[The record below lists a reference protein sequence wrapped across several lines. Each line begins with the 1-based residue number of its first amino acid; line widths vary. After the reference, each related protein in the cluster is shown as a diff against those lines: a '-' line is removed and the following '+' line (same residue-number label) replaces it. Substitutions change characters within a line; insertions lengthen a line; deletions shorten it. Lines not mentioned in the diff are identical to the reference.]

1 MSVFQFKGKPSR
13 LDIIHDTL
21 KNLDQNLSADALF
34 KILNTKTTDK
44 KQLHEL
50 GYVYY
55 TSYYGK
61 KKLPKFEPLPRPKT
75 TSLLELYRQTPSPP
89 RNSRNPCQHSLK

>member
-1 MSVFQFKGKPSR
+1 MSVFQFKGEPSR

-61 KKLPKFEPLPRPKT
+61 K
-75 TSLLELYRQTPSPP
+75 
-89 RNSRNPCQHSLK
+89 NSRNLNRCPDQKQLVY